1 MEKMD
6 PNRYGEMDEAV
17 VMKKGSREDGK
28 RWR

>member
-6 PNRYGEMDEAV
+6 PNRYGEMDEDV